1 MQQVRTSSLVYS
13 GLGVLRDKAE
23 KLKSSVWAKVEHS
36 LRLITCQFGCTWVR
50 YKRLAKNT
58 AQ

>member
-50 YKRLAKNT
+50 Y
-58 AQ
+58 